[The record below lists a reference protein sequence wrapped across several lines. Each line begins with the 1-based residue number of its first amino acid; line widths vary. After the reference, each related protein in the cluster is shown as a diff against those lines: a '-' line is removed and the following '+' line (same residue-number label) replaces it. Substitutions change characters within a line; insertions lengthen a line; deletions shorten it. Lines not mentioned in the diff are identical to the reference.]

1 MTKWL
6 KAKLPLSSLSC
17 DMAEQVESHFFP
29 IPEEEEQEEE
39 ENWGQG
45 PALWAS
51 CWGKDPRKATIT
63 PEEVKDA
70 VKRLNTVK
78 TSGRDRV
85 PPLVMRGVENLD
97 PERTRKLL
105 NTVRA

>member
-1 MTKWL
+1 MREREYKEACTSLSKALLRARIEAWTNFSGKLESNPWGRPYKTMTKWL

-45 PALWAS
+45 PAL
-51 CWGKDPRKATIT
+51 
-63 PEEVKDA
+63 
-70 VKRLNTVK
+70 
-78 TSGRDRV
+78 
-85 PPLVMRGVENLD
+85 
-97 PERTRKLL
+97 
-105 NTVRA
+105 